1 MVIAG
6 IASEVFYGTAKLV
19 IDLCKNSTTDAI
31 LLTEPRWIRDGYYG
45 GEGAVSVVELDWCL
59 NDYPL
64 SESASAS
71 EIIRRGQPIFWSIVI
86 GSAAM
91 LLGLIFL
98 VIVVVYTRHRVGTT
112 RTRTT

>member
-1 MVIAG
+1 MPTCHWPERLRG
-6 IASEVFYGTAKLV
+6 
-19 IDLCKNSTTDAI
+19 
-31 LLTEPRWIRDGYYG
+31 
-45 GEGAVSVVELDWCL
+45 VSVAELELMSLDWCI

-71 EIIRRGQPIFWSIVI
+71 EIIRRGQPIFWSVVI

-98 VIVVVYTRHRVGTT
+98 IIVVVYTRHRAKYYTHEDNMSEWIK
-112 RTRTT
+112 RERLSQKSFI